1 MEVAKNFSTYHKP
14 VLLKECIEFLITDR
28 SGQYVDGTL
37 GGGGHARE
45 ILKSIDSGGKLL
57 AFDKDPDAIEY
68 NRENLI
74 DFIQLPQPKLYI
86 YNAGFEEAY
95 SITKKHGQISGIL
108 LDLGVSSK
116 QFDNA
121 ENGMSFRFD
130 AKLDM
135 RFGNAGLSAF
145 DIIQNYD
152 ENELTH
158 ILRAYGEEPFAR
170 PIAKAIFANKN
181 NLKRTF
187 QLRDIIE
194 EQVPKKLYSKSLAR
208 VFQAF
213 RIAVNDELNVLD
225 KAISNIVPELK
236 VGGRIAIISYHSLED
251 RIVKNLFKKFEG
263 KVEHLNKYSDQKPKN
278 QFKILTKSPILPSKE
293 EMEINPR
300 SRSAKLRVLER
311 LY

>member
-1 MEVAKNFSTYHKP
+1 MEVAKKFSTYHKP
-14 VLLKECIEFLITDR
+14 VLLKECIKFLITDR

-95 SITKKHGQISGIL
+95 SITKKHGLISGIL

-135 RFGNAGLSAF
+135 RFGNAGLSAL
-145 DIIQNYD
+145 DIIQSYD
-152 ENELTH
+152 DNELTH
-158 ILRAYGEEPFAR
+158 ILRTYGEEPFAR
-170 PIAKAIFANKN
+170 PIAKAIFANRN
-181 NLKRTF
+181 NLKTTF

-213 RIAVNDELNVLD
+213 RIAVNDELNVLEN
-225 KAISNIVPELK
+225 AISNMVPELT

-263 KVEHLNKYSDQKPKN
+263 KVEHINKYSNEKPKN
-278 QFKILTKSPILPSKE
+278 QYKILTKSPILPSKE
-293 EMEINPR
+293 EMEENPR
-300 SRSAKLRVLER
+300 SRSAKLRVLEK
-311 LY
+311 LF